1 MPEAKVPGLY
11 SMLKVLGRK
20 LGKDP
25 DSWVKTVRKNVKLI
39 LEALSEEDVVEI
51 WRKTR

>member
-1 MPEAKVPGLY
+1 
-11 SMLKVLGRK
+11 MLKVLGEK

-25 DSWVKTVRKNVKLI
+25 DNWVKTVRKNVKLI
-39 LEALSEEDVVEI
+39 LETLSEEDIVEI